1 MSSGLGGDACRLK
14 VIVLGET
21 TLLRYIESNT
31 DMKTESCHDM
41 LRLPLHSSDKL
52 DGGREVATWLS
63 EERRAVFLF
72 ACRKAH
78 RLSLKASKVGS
89 V

>member
-1 MSSGLGGDACRLK
+1 MSSGLGGDACSLK

-52 DGGREVATWLS
+52 DGGREVATCLS
-63 EERRAVFLF
+63 EERRAVLRFES
-72 ACRKAH
+72 RKAH
-78 RLSLKASKVGS
+78 RRSFKGSKVGS